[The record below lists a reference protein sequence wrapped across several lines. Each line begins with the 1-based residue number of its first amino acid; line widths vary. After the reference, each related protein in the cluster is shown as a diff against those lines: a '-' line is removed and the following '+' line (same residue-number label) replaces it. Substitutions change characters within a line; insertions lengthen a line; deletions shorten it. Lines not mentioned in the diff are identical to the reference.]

1 MEILGFPYKGEIY
14 VYMLTDTIKTDDG
27 AHWYVMTHLEPAEI
41 DENLRRVRENEGA
54 EAFETYFIPY
64 LFIKR
69 RLADHGAAEADN
81 DAFQGWRDPLE
92 VSENNAIRSELK
104 RYVFIRG
111 TVQQMRALVTADWNR
126 FSRLHLQ
133 HYRDAFGRE
142 ATVPELIMQR
152 FIRACTDQMEKFEL
166 RPTVATIMV
175 DTEVVIRRGPFK
187 SVKANVTEVHHT
199 DQGVRLTLSI
209 PFFANSRDIYLTDY
223 TPDMV
228 SVIGDGAD
236 IIGPDFIDRIQSKVL
251 SILSRRVHHKETDA
265 TRIADA
271 RTLSRLYGYRHSTI
285 QDDDSDAIFQ
295 SLMLI
300 VARLRFDQEGQTL
313 LQRRVQSLLT
323 GARSGCL
330 TSSPFTRDRSGCL
343 TSPEAAPPFTGD
355 RSGCLTSQ
363 TQTTALSPVRGPQS
377 PVALTMLHIAL
388 YIATQDPRHRTAA
401 KTLIRDNALTSP
413 HLRRFLSL
421 IRQ

>member
-1 MEILGFPYKGEIY
+1 MEILGFPDKGKIY

-199 DQGVRLTLSI
+199 DHGVRLTLSI

-313 LQRRVQSLLT
+313 LQRRVQTLLT
-323 GARSGCL
+323 W
-330 TSSPFTRDRSGCL
+330 DRSGCL
-343 TSPEAAPPFTGD
+343 M
-355 RSGCLTSQ
+355 SQ

-377 PVALTMLHIAL
+377 SSAAPSSDSMTSQTQTTALSLVRGPQSPAALTMLHIAL
-388 YIATQDPRHRTAA
+388 YIATQDPRHRIAA
-401 KTLIRDNALTSP
+401 KTLIRDNAQTSP

-421 IRQ
+421 IRH

>member
-1 MEILGFPYKGEIY
+1 MGILGFPDKGEIY

-199 DQGVRLTLSI
+199 DHGVRLTLSI

-313 LQRRVQSLLT
+313 LQRRVQTLLT
-323 GARSGCL
+323 G
-330 TSSPFTRDRSGCL
+330 DRSGCL
-343 TSPEAAPPFTGD
+343 TSPEAALPFTGD

-421 IRQ
+421 IRN

>member
-1 MEILGFPYKGEIY
+1 
-14 VYMLTDTIKTDDG
+14 
-27 AHWYVMTHLEPAEI
+27 
-41 DENLRRVRENEGA
+41 
-54 EAFETYFIPY
+54 
-64 LFIKR
+64 
-69 RLADHGAAEADN
+69 
-81 DAFQGWRDPLE
+81 
-92 VSENNAIRSELK
+92 
-104 RYVFIRG
+104 
-111 TVQQMRALVTADWNR
+111 
-126 FSRLHLQ
+126 
-133 HYRDAFGRE
+133 
-142 ATVPELIMQR
+142 
-152 FIRACTDQMEKFEL
+152 
-166 RPTVATIMV
+166 
-175 DTEVVIRRGPFK
+175 
-187 SVKANVTEVHHT
+187 
-199 DQGVRLTLSI
+199 VRLTLSI

-300 VARLRFDQEGQTL
+300 VARLRFDQEGQAL
-313 LQRRVQSLLT
+313 LQRRVQTLLT
-323 GARSGCL
+323 G
-330 TSSPFTRDRSGCL
+330 DRSGCL
-343 TSPEAAPPFTGD
+343 TSPEAASPFTGD

-363 TQTTALSPVRGPQS
+363 TQTTALSPVRGPA
-377 PVALTMLHIAL
+377 ALTMLHIAL

-421 IRQ
+421 IRN

>member
-1 MEILGFPYKGEIY
+1 
-14 VYMLTDTIKTDDG
+14 
-27 AHWYVMTHLEPAEI
+27 
-41 DENLRRVRENEGA
+41 
-54 EAFETYFIPY
+54 
-64 LFIKR
+64 
-69 RLADHGAAEADN
+69 
-81 DAFQGWRDPLE
+81 
-92 VSENNAIRSELK
+92 
-104 RYVFIRG
+104 
-111 TVQQMRALVTADWNR
+111 
-126 FSRLHLQ
+126 
-133 HYRDAFGRE
+133 
-142 ATVPELIMQR
+142 
-152 FIRACTDQMEKFEL
+152 
-166 RPTVATIMV
+166 
-175 DTEVVIRRGPFK
+175 
-187 SVKANVTEVHHT
+187 
-199 DQGVRLTLSI
+199 VRLTLSI
-209 PFFANSRDIYLTDY
+209 PFFANSRDFYLTDY

-313 LQRRVQSLLT
+313 LQRRVQTLL
-323 GARSGCL
+323 
-330 TSSPFTRDRSGCL
+330 
-343 TSPEAAPPFTGD
+343 TGD
-355 RSGCLTSQ
+355 RS
-363 TQTTALSPVRGPQS
+363 QS
-377 PVALTMLHIAL
+377 PAALTMLHIAL

-421 IRQ
+421 IRN

>member
-1 MEILGFPYKGEIY
+1 MGILGFPDKGEIY
-14 VYMLTDTIKTDDG
+14 VYMLTDTIKTDDR

-199 DQGVRLTLSI
+199 DHGVRLTLSI

-300 VARLRFDQEGQTL
+300 VARLRFDQEGQAL
-313 LQRRVQSLLT
+313 LQRRVQTLLT
-323 GARSGCL
+323 G
-330 TSSPFTRDRSGCL
+330 DRSGCK
-343 TSPEAAPPFTGD
+343 SPEAAPPFTGD

-377 PVALTMLHIAL
+377 PAVLTMLHIAL
-388 YIATQDPRHRTAA
+388 YIATQAPRYRTAA
-401 KTLIRDNALTSP
+401 KTLFRDNALTSP

-421 IRQ
+421 IRH